1 LGMPMFMLDLRA
13 RDLQTADGAWL
24 AGPRSLR
31 SVSYYYDP
39 DSPMEY
45 WYAQARLPNLFDA
58 VVFLETS
65 TPSTPLAFRYPPSF

>member
-1 LGMPMFMLDLRA
+1 
-13 RDLQTADGAWL
+13 
-24 AGPRSLR
+24 
-31 SVSYYYDP
+31 VSYYYDP